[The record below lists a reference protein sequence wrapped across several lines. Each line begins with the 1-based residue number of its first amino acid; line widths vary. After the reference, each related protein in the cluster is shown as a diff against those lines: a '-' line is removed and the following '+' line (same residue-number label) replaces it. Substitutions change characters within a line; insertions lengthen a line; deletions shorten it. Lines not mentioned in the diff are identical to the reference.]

1 MVFQGF
7 SMLFDVF
14 SSILLGFSMTLP
26 REAHV
31 LPLPRAAQRHLGALA
46 LPAAAGRL
54 GGAGRHGGGQRAA
67 AGAAEAPRGQGR
79 RFPSKFNEF
88 Q

>member
-1 MVFQGF
+1 
-7 SMLFDVF
+7 
-14 SSILLGFSMTLP
+14 MTLP

-79 RFPSKFNEF
+79 RFSPDVRRISMNFNEF